1 MDADDDLQN
10 LRAATM
16 RLHEFIEDLDSYGDV
31 GPGSEQAARLI
42 VDQQAAADTCV
53 AAFQAS
59 VRRRMKNTQP
69 EEEY

>member
-16 RLHEFIEDLDSYGDV
+16 KLHEFIEDLDSYGDV

-42 VDQQAAADTCV
+42 VDQ
-53 AAFQAS
+53 
-59 VRRRMKNTQP
+59 
-69 EEEY
+69 

>member
-1 MDADDDLQN
+1 MK
-10 LRAATM
+10 
-16 RLHEFIEDLDSYGDV
+16 LHEFIEDLDSYGDV

-59 VRRRMKNTQP
+59 VRRRTQSSPAP
-69 EEEY
+69 E